1 MSDHYKEAGHVLRLR
16 HPAAL
21 LLTVAVAAA
30 DTGAAI
36 AQEAERDPNNGT
48 DPTRLTTTAA
58 VAYEYNDI
66 KPNSSRH
73 APRLDLTMPFGE
85 KQDYSIRLR
94 VPVVSNDVTGDGDFG
109 IGDVSLTGTHVFGLT
124 RKRGLVVQG
133 ELILDSASRDE
144 LGTGRNVLK
153 GTFIYARFLPQ
164 GIFAPALVHSVDIG
178 GDDRRA
184 DVSVTTFDF
193 YYVPKISSPR
203 TFMTIDPA
211 LNFDWE
217 KDAQFSSLAVT
228 AGMAVGKAFGGQAQV
243 YVKPTVMFGSER
255 PGDWSIEVGF
265 KVLGF

>member
-1 MSDHYKEAGHVLRLR
+1 MSDHYKEARQVRWLG

-36 AQEAERDPNNGT
+36 AQDAERAPNNGT

-58 VAYEYNDI
+58 VVYEYNDI
-66 KPNSSRH
+66 KPDISRH
-73 APRLDLTMPFGE
+73 APRLDLTIPFGE

-94 VPVVSNDVTGDGDFG
+94 VPVVSNDVAENSDFG

-153 GTFIYARFLPQ
+153 GTFIYARFLPK
-164 GIFAPALVHSVDIG
+164 GIFAPALVHSVDFG

-193 YYVPKISSPR
+193 YYVPKLSNPR
-203 TFMTIDPA
+203 AFMTFDPA

-228 AGMAVGKAFGGQAQV
+228 AGVAVGKAFGGLAQV
-243 YVKPTVMFGSER
+243 YVKPTAMFGSER
-255 PGDWSIEVGF
+255 PGDWSVEVGF